1 MPGQFIKIDVEGRP
15 VDAYLAMPSGP
26 GPHPGVVVAMHIFG
40 VGRFVQGTCDDLADA
55 GYAAI
60 APYLFHRSDVL
71 NSQLVAYGFEDPKL
85 REMAEKLKESLTD
98 HETIIDM
105 LTAAENLLD
114 MPEVGGPLGVT
125 GFCIGG
131 RIAYMMAVRTDEFSA
146 CADFYGQDLH
156 LEWGPGPA
164 PFELTADLSIPLA
177 GFFGNDDHNPTK
189 ADVDRFHAELFRL
202 GKPHEFHRYDGAG
215 HAFNN
220 FTNPVRWRLETAAD
234 SWEKLIAFFDRTLK
248 TAALA

>member
-1 MPGQFIKIDVEGRP
+1 MSGQFTSIDIQGKP

-40 VGRFVQGTCDDLADA
+40 VDRFVQGMCDNLADA

-60 APYLFHRSDVL
+60 APYLYHRSDVP
-71 NSQLVAYGFEDPKL
+71 NAQLTAYEFEDPKRREVAVPL
-85 REMAEKLKESLTD
+85 RAPMTD
-98 HETIIDM
+98 YETITDM
-105 LTAAENLLD
+105 LAAAEFLLG
-114 MPEVGGPLGVT
+114 MPEIDGPLGVT

-146 CADFYGQDLH
+146 CADFYGTDIDL
-156 LEWGPGPA
+156 EQGPGPS
-164 PFELTADLSIPLA
+164 PLKLTADLSIPLA

-202 GKPHEFHRYDGAG
+202 GKPHEFHRYDGAN
-215 HAFNN
+215 HAFNDP
-220 FTNPVRWRLETAAD
+220 TNPVRWQPETAAD
-234 SWEKLIAFFDRTLK
+234 AWEKLIAFFDRTLK
-248 TAALA
+248 VASPG